1 MGRSLAWRYYMS
13 AWREARELP
22 RSPPREPPDPSPRV
36 SDIASPR
43 SWSAL
48 ESSFDASDDDGSD
61 NDGSDDEPETLL
73 YVAPRGRFATGGVGA
88 MGRPAG
94 VTRRAPP
101 LHAYVSSLTGE
112 PSAPLGQD
120 DTTPRH
126 RCATSGVITAHVD
139 AGRTGSD
146 EDDGSGASSMDDER
160 PLHRAERAERRRA
173 AAESAERREARAMER
188 ERRRRHS
195 RTVRRG
201 PACVTPRNLDNNGC
215 GSQNLWDDA
224 SPRTLRAL
232 CVEACAAVLRETTR
246 LPPAMPAALVDE
258 TMDRCA
264 LDVRILAMCLAAGAT
279 KLHLRDFAAVPN
291 VPLTAAWRCWQED
304 SPTCVGVPRPP
315 PTRST
320 PIPAAMVETVDGILQ
335 TRVNGWTRLF
345 GLADTLETVALERG
359 ETGEDDESH
368 GYLRETLAELCGT
381 RSLRKMALGFF
392 ERVTD
397 DTLRPLWGGGGE
409 GERDGDGEGEVER
422 APLASSSAANRA
434 AAAFV
439 LPVPIPSPVTATPP
453 ALARLDLSHLPRVTD
468 ATVRSVLV
476 NCQTLTEL
484 RLEFLPVT
492 DACIADWRVAL
503 RNLAWLEVKSC
514 PYMRFAYPDVDWSR
528 PPDKLR
534 TLRIQPGGAPEN
546 WGYSPDR
553 DMRVSA
559 RHLHQLSLAKKSAI
573 THLCLGCEFAAPEGE
588 NKRLGVG
595 GNVGGYRSETVWDLR
610 EAPLRGVTHLELYR
624 ARQIIWP
631 RRLARWTDC
640 LESLVVETAEDGLI
654 HRLVGVATL
663 TRLVVC
669 DCSAMDVD
677 EFVAIGKLTSLT
689 ELRCGGVGERLAPFA
704 GDVKAAIGDG
714 LVEAHFHSCVEYPVE
729 ESLFD

>member
-13 AWREARELP
+13 AWRAARELP

-61 NDGSDDEPETLL
+61 NDGSDDEPETML
-73 YVAPRGRFATGGVGA
+73 YVAPRGRFETGGVGA
-88 MGRPAG
+88 VGRPAG
-94 VTRRAPP
+94 VMRRAPP
-101 LHAYVSSLTGE
+101 PRVRVVAHGRAVRAAGPGRHHAA
-112 PSAPLGQD
+112 APM
-120 DTTPRH
+120 RH
-126 RCATSGVITAHVD
+126 LGVITAHVD

-201 PACVTPRNLDNNGC
+201 PACVTPRNLNNNGC
-215 GSQNLWDDA
+215 GSQNLWDDP

-264 LDVRILAMCLAAGAT
+264 LDVRVLAMCLAAGAT

-315 PTRST
+315 PMRST

-397 DTLRPLWGGGGE
+397 DSRRPLWGGA
-409 GERDGDGEGEVER
+409 GERGTGR
-422 APLASSSAANRA
+422 
-434 AAAFV
+434 
-439 LPVPIPSPVTATPP
+439 
-453 ALARLDLSHLPRVTD
+453 
-468 ATVRSVLV
+468 
-476 NCQTLTEL
+476 
-484 RLEFLPVT
+484 
-492 DACIADWRVAL
+492 
-503 RNLAWLEVKSC
+503 
-514 PYMRFAYPDVDWSR
+514 
-528 PPDKLR
+528 
-534 TLRIQPGGAPEN
+534 GG
-546 WGYSPDR
+546 
-553 DMRVSA
+553 
-559 RHLHQLSLAKKSAI
+559 
-573 THLCLGCEFAAPEGE
+573 
-588 NKRLGVG
+588 
-595 GNVGGYRSETVWDLR
+595 
-610 EAPLRGVTHLELYR
+610 RGR
-624 ARQIIWP
+624 
-631 RRLARWTDC
+631 
-640 LESLVVETAEDGLI
+640 
-654 HRLVGVATL
+654 
-663 TRLVVC
+663 
-669 DCSAMDVD
+669 
-677 EFVAIGKLTSLT
+677 
-689 ELRCGGVGERLAPFA
+689 
-704 GDVKAAIGDG
+704 
-714 LVEAHFHSCVEYPVE
+714 
-729 ESLFD
+729 

>member
-1 MGRSLAWRYYMS
+1 MS
-13 AWREARELP
+13 AWRAARELGA
-22 RSPPREPPDPSPRV
+22 PPDPSPRV

-48 ESSFDASDDDGSD
+48 ESSFEAADSHGSRDDDGSD
-61 NDGSDDEPETLL
+61 DDDEPETLL
-73 YVAPRGRFATGGVGA
+73 YLAPRGRFATGGVGA
-88 MGRPAG
+88 VGRPAG

-112 PSAPLGQD
+112 PCAPLGQD

-126 RCATSGVITAHVD
+126 RCVTSGVTTAHVD
-139 AGRTGSD
+139 EKMSAGWSGSD
-146 EDDGSGASSMDDER
+146 DSYDASGASSMDDER

-173 AAESAERREARAMER
+173 AAESAARREARAMER

-201 PACVTPRNLDNNGC
+201 PACVLPRNLNNGC
-215 GSQNLWDDA
+215 QDDQNFWTHPWDDPN
-224 SPRTLRAL
+224 PRTLRAL
-232 CVEACAAVLRETTR
+232 CVDACAAVLRETTR
-246 LPPAMPAALVDE
+246 LPPAMDPALVDE

-264 LDVRILAMCLAAGAT
+264 LDVRILAACLAAGAT
-279 KLHLRDFAAVPN
+279 KLRLRDFASVPRQ
-291 VPLTAAWRCWQED
+291 PLTAAWRCWQAGH
-304 SPTCVGVPRPP
+304 PACVGVPRPP

-335 TRVNGWTRLF
+335 LRVDGWTKLF
-345 GLADTLETVALERG
+345 GAADTLETVALECG

-368 GYLRETLAELCGT
+368 GHLRETLAELCGT
-381 RSLRKMALGFF
+381 RALRKMALGFF

-397 DTLRPLWGGGGE
+397 DDLRPLWGGGGE
-409 GERDGDGEGEVER
+409 GNGNGEGEK
-422 APLASSSAANRA
+422 APLVSSSRANRGGG
-434 AAAFV
+434 AFV
-439 LPVPIPSPVTATPP
+439 IPVEIPPPVTATTPP
-453 ALARLDLSHLPRVTD
+453 ALTRLDLSHLPRVTD
-468 ATVRSVLV
+468 AAVRSVLV
-476 NCQTLTEL
+476 ECQTLTRL

-514 PYMRFAYPDVDWSR
+514 PRVRFAYPDVDWSR

-546 WGYSPDR
+546 WGYSADR

-559 RHLHQLSLAKKSAI
+559 RHLHQLSFAKKSAI
-573 THLCLGCEFAAPEGE
+573 AHLCLGCEFASPEGE

-654 HRLVGVATL
+654 HRLARGGDVEEAGRLRLFRDGRRRVCRDWEADDADGVAVRRDRGRVGAVRGGREGGDR
-663 TRLVVC
+663 TRAGGGALSLVRRVPGRG
-669 DCSAMDVD
+669 
-677 EFVAIGKLTSLT
+677 VAF
-689 ELRCGGVGERLAPFA
+689 RLA
-704 GDVKAAIGDG
+704 
-714 LVEAHFHSCVEYPVE
+714 
-729 ESLFD
+729 SLL